1 MNAPHRPDLRWPT
14 ATNAV
19 PKAIFDDP
27 ALFERELE
35 AIFYGPEWHP
45 VAVSGELPRRGD
57 FKTIHVGHRPL
68 LVVRGDDDRL
78 RVFYNA
84 C

>member
-1 MNAPHRPDLRWPT
+1 MNAPHRPDLRWPA

-27 ALFERELE
+27 VLFERELE

-45 VAVSGELPRRGD
+45 VAVRGELPRRGD
-57 FKTIHVGHRPL
+57 FKHNDEAGNMPRWEWYRKAL
-68 LVVRGDDDRL
+68 GFVRER
-78 RVFYNA
+78 A
-84 C
+84 